1 MPYNKPLLCIT
12 SFGGLSIS
20 ILNPDG
26 TEADVPVI
34 SDSTG
39 HSRMLWTLIG
49 YLLYSGKDKVPAE
62 DLIEILWPENDSPA
76 DPLGSLRLLV
86 HRARVLL
93 DGLVCY
99 KGSELILCGN
109 GAYSWN
115 RRVAMTLDTER
126 FELLFRS
133 AAGSRGAKRLNTVLE
148 AIAIYKERFLPK
160 LSCQQWAMALDT
172 YYNSKYTVLCL
183 EAVELLRPL
192 GRYRDIIDI
201 CTKAV
206 MLTPFTEQL
215 HISLI
220 EALTAVGSYKE
231 AMSHYKLVKDMLIN
245 DLGIAPSEKLQTA
258 YKVLS
263 HNTQAAESNIG
274 MIRETLTSSKAV
286 GPFYCDFELFKQI
299 YELKSRECLRSGEII
314 QLSLITILPGRG
326 KNPGARSRNAAMER
340 LDKIIRASLRM
351 GDVYTRFSAMQYLL
365 LLQAAS
371 YENGVVALERIR
383 HNYKKSAAR
392 TDYLFQ
398 CSLLPILPST

>member
-1 MPYNKPLLCIT
+1 MTCNKPLLCIT

-20 ILNPDG
+20 VLNPDG
-26 TEADVPVI
+26 TEADMPVI
-34 SDSTG
+34 SDSEG
-39 HSRMLWTLIG
+39 HSRKLWTLIG
-49 YLLYSGKDKVPAE
+49 YLLFSGRDKVPAE
-62 DLIEILWPENDSPA
+62 DLIEILWPENDSLT

-86 HRARVLL
+86 HRARAQLN
-93 DGLVCY
+93 GLACY

-115 RRVAMTLDTER
+115 RRVAMKLDTER
-126 FELLFRS
+126 FELLCRS
-133 AAGSRGAKRLNTVLE
+133 TAGCRGAKHLNTVLE
-148 AIAIYKERFLPK
+148 AIAIYRERFLPK

-206 MLTPFTEQL
+206 VLTPFTEQL
-215 HISLI
+215 HISLV

-231 AMSHYKLVKDMLIN
+231 AMSHYKFVKEMLIN
-245 DLGIAPSEKLQTA
+245 DLNIAPSEKLQA
-258 YKVLS
+258 VYRVLS
-263 HNTQAAESNIG
+263 RNAQAMESNID
-274 MIRETLTSSKAV
+274 MIRKTLTCSKTV

-299 YELKSRECLRSGEII
+299 YELKSRECLRSGEMI

-326 KNPGARSRNAAMER
+326 KTPGMRSRNAAMER
-340 LDKIIRASLRM
+340 LDRIIRASLRM
-351 GDVYTRFSAMQYLL
+351 SDVYTRFSTMQYLL
-365 LLQAAS
+365 LLQATN
-371 YENGVVALERIR
+371 YENGEVALERIR
-383 HNYKKSAAR
+383 RNYKKSAAR

-398 CSLLPILPST
+398 CSLLPILPSP